1 MNKQYEIMTGNEAC
15 TKAAIAAGMRFF
27 AGYPITPAT
36 EIAEMASQ
44 LLPKAGG
51 TYMQMEDELASI
63 AAVIGASAAGVK
75 AMTATSGPGVS
86 LMQENLG
93 YAIMAEIPLV
103 LVDCMRQGPCQ
114 GVATMPAQGDIMQSR
129 WGTNGDHPIIAI
141 APCSVSELYSETIR
155 AFNLAE
161 TYRNPVYI
169 LSDAMLA
176 HMSERIQIPAPG
188 TYEVVNRKRP
198 LCPPEEFQAYADD
211 GTGIP
216 PMASFGDGYRWFVT
230 GMVHDDTGFPVNNRP
245 DRTSYLVKRLH
256 NKIERYRGQIEKYEE
271 YRTEDADIL
280 IVSMGVVARSAK
292 AAIDDIR
299 KEGVRVGLFRPI
311 TVWPFPE
318 QRLSELSSQVQ
329 QIVTCEMNEGQLYHV
344 VREVAGGTPVHKINQ
359 NNGVILSADT
369 ILAGLKGG
377 IINDS
382 TCLRQIFAA
391 G

>member
-1 MNKQYEIMTGNEAC
+1 MAGTYEIMTGNEAC
-15 TKAAIAAGMRFF
+15 TRAAIAAGMRFF

-36 EIAEMASQ
+36 EIAEMASE

-114 GVATMPAQGDIMQSR
+114 GVATVPAQGDIMQAR

-141 APCSVSELYSETIR
+141 APASVGELYEETIR

-176 HMSERIQIPAPG
+176 HMSERVRIPDLDE
-188 TYEVVNRKRP
+188 YDVVRRKRP
-198 LCPPEEFQAYADD
+198 TCPPSEFQAYAND

-230 GMVHDDTGFPVNNRP
+230 GMVHDDTGFPVTNNA
-245 DRTSYLVKRLH
+245 DRISYLVKRLH
-256 NKIERYRGQIEKYEE
+256 AKIEHNRADIEKYEE
-271 YRTEDADIL
+271 YKTDDADIL

-299 KEGVRVGLFRPI
+299 KEGVKAGLFRPI

-318 QRLSELSSQVQ
+318 SRLETLCRGVKE
-329 QIVTCEMNEGQLYHV
+329 IVTCEMNEGQLYHM
-344 VREVAGGTPVHKINQ
+344 VREVSGNTPVRMINQ

-369 ILAGLKGG
+369 ILAGLREGK
-377 IINDS
+377 
-382 TCLRQIFAA
+382 
-391 G
+391 

>member
-1 MNKQYEIMTGNEAC
+1 MAGTYEIMTGNEAC
-15 TKAAIAAGMRFF
+15 TRAAIAAGMRFF

-36 EIAEMASQ
+36 EIAEMASE

-114 GVATMPAQGDIMQSR
+114 GVATVPAQGDIMQAR

-141 APCSVSELYSETIR
+141 APASVGELYEETIR

-176 HMSERIQIPAPG
+176 HMSERVRIPDPG
-188 TYEVVNRKRP
+188 EYDVVRRKRP
-198 LCPPEEFQAYADD
+198 TCPPSEFQAYADD

-230 GMVHDDTGFPVNNRP
+230 GMVHDDTGFPVTNNA
-245 DRTSYLVKRLH
+245 DRVSYLVKRLH
-256 NKIERYRGQIEKYEE
+256 AKIEHNRADIEKYEE
-271 YRTEDADIL
+271 YKTDDADIL

-292 AAIDDIR
+292 AAIDDVR
-299 KEGVRVGLFRPI
+299 KEGVKAGLFRPI

-318 QRLSELSSQVQ
+318 SRLETLCRGVKE
-329 QIVTCEMNEGQLYHV
+329 IVTCEMNEGQLYHM
-344 VREVAGGTPVHKINQ
+344 VREVSGNTPVRMINQ

-369 ILAGLKGG
+369 ILAGLREGK
-377 IINDS
+377 
-382 TCLRQIFAA
+382 
-391 G
+391 

>member
-1 MNKQYEIMTGNEAC
+1 MAGTYEIMTGNEAC
-15 TKAAIAAGMRFF
+15 TRATIAAGMRFF

-36 EIAEMASQ
+36 EIAEMASE

-114 GVATMPAQGDIMQSR
+114 GVATVPAQGDIMQAR

-141 APCSVSELYSETIR
+141 APASVGELYEETIR

-176 HMSERIQIPAPG
+176 HMSERVRIPDLDE
-188 TYEVVNRKRP
+188 YDVVRRKRP
-198 LCPPEEFQAYADD
+198 TCPPSEFQAYADD

-230 GMVHDDTGFPVNNRP
+230 GMVHDDTGFPVTNNA
-245 DRTSYLVKRLH
+245 DRVSYLVKRLH
-256 NKIERYRGQIEKYEE
+256 AKIEHNRADIEKYEE
-271 YRTEDADIL
+271 YKTDDADIL

-299 KEGVRVGLFRPI
+299 KEGVKAGLFRPI

-318 QRLSELSSQVQ
+318 SRMETLCRGVKE
-329 QIVTCEMNEGQLYHV
+329 IVTCEMNEGQLYHM
-344 VREVAGGTPVHKINQ
+344 VREVSGNTPVRMINQ

-369 ILAGLKGG
+369 ILAGLREGK
-377 IINDS
+377 
-382 TCLRQIFAA
+382 
-391 G
+391 

>member
-1 MNKQYEIMTGNEAC
+1 MAGTYEIMTGNEAC
-15 TKAAIAAGMRFF
+15 TRAAIAAGMRFF

-36 EIAEMASQ
+36 EIAEMASE
-44 LLPKAGG
+44 LLPKVGG

-114 GVATMPAQGDIMQSR
+114 GVATVPAQGDIMQAR

-141 APCSVSELYSETIR
+141 APASVGELYEETIR

-176 HMSERIQIPAPG
+176 HMSEWVRIPDPG
-188 TYEVVNRKRP
+188 EYDVVSRKRHT
-198 LCPPEEFQAYADD
+198 CPPSEFQAYADD

-216 PMASFGDGYRWFVT
+216 RMASFGDGYRWFVT
-230 GMVHDDTGFPVNNRP
+230 GMVHDDTGFPVTNNA
-245 DRTSYLVKRLH
+245 DRVSYLVKRLH
-256 NKIERYRGQIEKYEE
+256 AKIEHNRADIEKYEE
-271 YRTEDADIL
+271 YKTDDADIL

-299 KEGVRVGLFRPI
+299 KEGVKAGLFRPI

-318 QRLSELSSQVQ
+318 SRLETLCRGVKE
-329 QIVTCEMNEGQLYHV
+329 IVTCEMNEGQLYHM
-344 VREVAGGTPVHKINQ
+344 VREVSGNTPVRMINQ

-369 ILAGLKGG
+369 ILAGLREGK
-377 IINDS
+377 
-382 TCLRQIFAA
+382 
-391 G
+391 

>member
-1 MNKQYEIMTGNEAC
+1 MAGTYEIMTGNEAC
-15 TKAAIAAGMRFF
+15 TRAAIAAGMRFF

-36 EIAEMASQ
+36 EIAEMASE
-44 LLPKAGG
+44 LLSKAGG

-114 GVATMPAQGDIMQSR
+114 GVATVPAQGDIMQAR

-141 APCSVSELYSETIR
+141 APASVGELYEETIR

-176 HMSERIQIPAPG
+176 HMSERVRIPDLDE
-188 TYEVVNRKRP
+188 YDVVRRKRP
-198 LCPPEEFQAYADD
+198 TCPPSEFQAYADD

-230 GMVHDDTGFPVNNRP
+230 GMVHDDTGFPVTNNA
-245 DRTSYLVKRLH
+245 DRVSYLVKRLH
-256 NKIERYRGQIEKYEE
+256 AKIEHNRADIEKYEE
-271 YRTEDADIL
+271 YKTDDADIL

-299 KEGVRVGLFRPI
+299 KEGVKAGLFRPI

-318 QRLSELSSQVQ
+318 SRLETLCRGVKE
-329 QIVTCEMNEGQLYHV
+329 IVTCEMNEGQLYHM
-344 VREVAGGTPVHKINQ
+344 VREVSGNTPVRMINQ

-369 ILAGLKGG
+369 ILAGLREGK
-377 IINDS
+377 
-382 TCLRQIFAA
+382 
-391 G
+391 